1 MFILFIYS
9 LKFTATAWRKFKL
22 SGTDRGNLS
31 GVIVKMVEVSM
42 FLFLPFLLSL
52 IVLGFSRYP

>member
-9 LKFTATAWRKFKL
+9 LKFTATAWGKFKS
-22 SGTDRGNLS
+22 SGTVYPYLS

-42 FLFLPFLLSL
+42 FLFLRFLLSL
-52 IVLGFSRYP
+52 IVLGFSGYP